1 MKMVLWQDF
10 GLSIQLSL
18 SNKRGEK
25 MDLKEQIN
33 RTENLETKLKKGIT
47 NINDVIVR
55 WGANNL
61 RV

>member
-1 MKMVLWQDF
+1 
-10 GLSIQLSL
+10 
-18 SNKRGEK
+18 

-55 WGANNL
+55 GGVYVPIL
-61 RV
+61 